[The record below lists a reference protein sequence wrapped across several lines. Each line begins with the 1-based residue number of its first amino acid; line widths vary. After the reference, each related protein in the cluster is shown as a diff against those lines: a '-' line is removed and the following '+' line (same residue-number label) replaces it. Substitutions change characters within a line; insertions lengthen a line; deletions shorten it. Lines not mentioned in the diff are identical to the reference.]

1 VALLLLL
8 LTRHT
13 RAQRRRREMTGRASD
28 GSDSYSYIRSVAS
41 CCRGMRERRGGAAIT
56 EASEA

>member
-1 VALLLLL
+1 
-8 LTRHT
+8 
-13 RAQRRRREMTGRASD
+13 MTGRASD